1 MGAAGPN
8 DLSNLPYGRSGGRV
22 AVATMSAE
30 QGRVPEQLGDC
41 AHCRS
46 AGSVRA
52 GRCQICDWEAAA
64 VAPPPEPVR
73 VTVEPPAGGTLTAA
87 GG

>member
-1 MGAAGPN
+1 MGRAGPN
-8 DLSNLPYGRSGGRV
+8 DLSNLPYGRALPRV
-22 AVATMSAE
+22 AVGTMSAE

-52 GRCQICDWEAAA
+52 GRCQICDWEAA
-64 VAPPPEPVR
+64 VAPPAPVR
-73 VTVEPPAGGTLTAA
+73 VQVAAPDGGTLTTT